1 MSLGAKAELHTG
13 DDYGQISAG
22 AFLRFALKG
31 DDHRQ
36 HERERS
42 MAEGGRWSQAAFQV
56 AF

>member
-31 DDHRQ
+31 DDDGQRES
-36 HERERS
+36 ERG
-42 MAEGGRWSQAAFQV
+42 MAEGGR
-56 AF
+56 